1 MLILSRK
8 LDEVIKIG
16 DDITIKVI
24 RLSRDVVK
32 LGVDAPDNVAVHR
45 LEISR
50 RIEEKLQNEHGE
62 PQK

>member
-8 LDEVIKIG
+8 LNEQVKIG

-24 RLSRDVVK
+24 RIGRDVVK
-32 LGVDAPDNVAVHR
+32 IGIDAPDNVAVHR

-50 RIEEKLQNEHGE
+50 RIEEQMQNDNGE
-62 PQK
+62 PEE

>member
-1 MLILSRK
+1 MLILSRR
-8 LDEVIKIG
+8 LNESIKIG
-16 DDITIKVI
+16 DDITVKVI

-50 RIEEKLQNEHGE
+50 RIEEQLHDNGE

>member
-50 RIEEKLQNEHGE
+50 RIEEQLQNEHGE
-62 PQK
+62 PQE

>member
-32 LGVDAPDNVAVHR
+32 LGVVAPDNVAVHR

-50 RIEEKLQNEHGE
+50 RIEEQLQHDNGE
-62 PQK
+62 PEE